1 MTRNIN
7 TLALAMG
14 FGLAVA
20 FPESLTSISRR
31 QTAPCIVNTVTSP
44 ISDAQVQ
51 ASILQWNN
59 DVNNVNNFLNDVA
72 AGTIGAFAAEELSL
86 ATMDA
91 LTAASDEPCQLMTLD
106 NFGMQAGLETSGSAY
121 SCAVDDLNTVFKLHV
136 LDNLQSIINDPG
148 NATLVTSAVQ
158 DVNNFRCCNVL
169 PDASILWLAA
179 ADSAGVSGSVTTQ
192 APVENACSSIT
203 CTLSCGATV
212 A

>member
-1 MTRNIN
+1 MTGTIKTL
-7 TLALAMG
+7 TLAMAFSLVA
-14 FGLAVA
+14 A
-20 FPESLTSISRR
+20 FPNSLAATNKR

-72 AGTIGAFAAEELSL
+72 AGTIGSFAPDELSQ
-86 ATMDA
+86 ATSDA

-106 NFGMQAGLETSGSAY
+106 NFGQQAGIETSGSAY
-121 SCAVDDLNTVFKLHV
+121 SCAVGDLNTVFKLHV
-136 LDNLQSIINDPG
+136 LDNLQKIIDDPSDA
-148 NATLVTSAVQ
+148 ATVSSAVL

-192 APVENACSSIT
+192 APVENACSSII